1 MNNIIRINKED
12 YIPIENIPN
21 GNCLFYSLA
30 FFDVGND
37 KRKIEKRAK
46 EIRQDLRF
54 KPMQGMV
61 KRVME

>member
-1 MNNIIRINKED
+1 MSNLITINKED

-37 KRKIEKRAK
+37 KRKIEERAK
-46 EIRQDLRF
+46 DKTYAIYTIVF
-54 KPMQGMV
+54 III
-61 KRVME
+61 